1 MSIPRADCSCL
12 IIFTIESLDI
22 LCSALWV
29 WPIVCPSVCRQAC
42 NYYLIFRRMMMW
54 SITHS
59 IISSLRSLQ
68 HYRRDRFVLHF
79 EMSSGLPSERRKE
92 SERVHCSWLPP
103 CVCCSVHA
111 KRIVSGFFGLY
122 NLGIPNEIFSSDVL
136 IAAEYNA
143 IHQAIAVWVGLLS
156 RKWWINLHYNHL
168 SVNLLDNLV
177 PHHVPIPSRCCIRR
191 VTHISRP
198 CVFIW
203 LLFYFYFIWNIMND
217 GVCSLLPGSAFNS
230 FVYLSAA
237 RFELDFSMSPD
248 GRECV

>member
-1 MSIPRADCSCL
+1 MKPKKKRHYLIITASETFSFFEVDLLPKYTIKSLLHNNNNKYIVYPTYTLGCSTHTHASSSESCGLTAGATTAINSPRYIRRVMSIPRADCSCL

-136 IAAEYNA
+136 IAAEYTTQLYTSA
-143 IHQAIAVWVGLLS
+143 GDCRVG
-156 RKWWINLHYNHL
+156 
-168 SVNLLDNLV
+168 
-177 PHHVPIPSRCCIRR
+177 
-191 VTHISRP
+191 
-198 CVFIW
+198 
-203 LLFYFYFIWNIMND
+203 
-217 GVCSLLPGSAFNS
+217 GST
-230 FVYLSAA
+230 L
-237 RFELDFSMSPD
+237 
-248 GRECV
+248 